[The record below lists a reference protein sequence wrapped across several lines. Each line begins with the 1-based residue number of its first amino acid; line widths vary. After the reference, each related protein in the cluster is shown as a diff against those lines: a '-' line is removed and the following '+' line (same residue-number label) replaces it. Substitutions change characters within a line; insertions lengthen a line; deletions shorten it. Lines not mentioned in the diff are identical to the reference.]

1 VNEDDLKSISTLYMT
16 IPPFLTFLS
25 LLPTLLQHLEKEG
38 ETLVLKKVL
47 GDSMV
52 AVSFLPAGTWLGVLE
67 LFSPL
72 SCRPREVK

>member
-1 VNEDDLKSISTLYMT
+1 VNEDVLKSISTLYMT
-16 IPPFLTFLS
+16 IPPFLS